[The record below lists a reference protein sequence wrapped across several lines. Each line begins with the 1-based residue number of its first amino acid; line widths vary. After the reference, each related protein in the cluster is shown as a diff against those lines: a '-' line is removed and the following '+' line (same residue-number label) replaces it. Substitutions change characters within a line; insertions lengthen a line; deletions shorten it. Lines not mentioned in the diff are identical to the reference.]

1 MAEPTDE
8 QLREYALK
16 LPQIYRDVLEAFPKV
31 DPGRRRGDA
40 ALIDRNAF
48 YKFQLKS
55 VESPLR
61 EWDIRHAIN
70 ALCDAGILDTN
81 EFSSLFPTEVGER
94 LITLLTGHEAK
105 VYTIP
110 ELPAPTW

>member
-1 MAEPTDE
+1 MAEPTVD
-8 QLREYALK
+8 QLREYIDH
-16 LPQIYRDVLEAFPKV
+16 LPQIYKDVLIAFPRI
-31 DPGRRRGDA
+31 DPNRRRGDA
-40 ALIDRNAF
+40 AVIDRHAF
-48 YKFQLKS
+48 FEHKLKS
-55 VESPLR
+55 FDSALR
-61 EWDIRHAIN
+61 DWDIRQAIN

-94 LITLLTGHEAK
+94 LITLLTGHEPK

>member
-8 QLREYALK
+8 QLAEYAAK
-16 LPQIYRDVLEAFPKV
+16 LPQIYRDVLEAFTRIDPK
-31 DPGRRRGDA
+31 RRRGDA
-40 ALIDRNAF
+40 ALIDLTVFSIVRP
-48 YKFQLKS
+48 KS
-55 VESPLR
+55 FDSALR
-61 EWDIRHAIN
+61 EWDIRQAIN

-81 EFSSLFPTEVGER
+81 EFNSLFPTEVGER

>member
-1 MAEPTDE
+1 MAEPTVD
-8 QLREYALK
+8 QLREYAAK
-16 LPQIYRDVLEAFPKV
+16 LPEIYKDVLIAFPKI
-31 DPGRRRGDA
+31 DPERRRGDA
-40 ALIDRNAF
+40 AVIDRNIF
-48 YKFQLKS
+48 FRFQLKS

-61 EWDIRHAIN
+61 EWDIRQAIN

-81 EFSSLFPTEVGER
+81 EFNSLFPTEVGER

-110 ELPAPTW
+110 ELPTPTW